1 MESIVIDV
9 WLGMSDPNAAR
20 EPSPPPQP
28 PRPVAAR
35 NVGSTPQSQL
45 EADEQYARQLA
56 EHYSGG
62 YGPRTSSR
70 NPAVQPPRDNRHP
83 YGKPNDDPYGENH
96 SFLDDELPVI
106 KENIRKGFLETQ
118 TTVNGW
124 LKTLKK
130 RIDGEEDDD
139 DHVRPQQG
147 HASASGNQQYRSRR
161 SNDGRRSGEYNRY
174 DADPQVLSDDFA
186 GIQLNND
193 GSKHS
198 LLKYFVMCAH
208 MSSRCKQSTT
218 FDTSTS

>member
-1 MESIVIDV
+1 MSVLMLIAFS
-9 WLGMSDPNAAR
+9 GMSDPNAAR
-20 EPSPPPQP
+20 EPSPPPHP
-28 PRPVAAR
+28 PRPAAAPR
-35 NVGSTPQSQL
+35 VGSTPQSQL

-62 YGPRTSSR
+62 YASRTSSR
-70 NPAVQPPRDNRHP
+70 SHGIEQPRDNRHP

-96 SFLDDELPVI
+96 SFLDDELPII

-139 DHVRPQQG
+139 NHVTPKQG
-147 HASASGNQQYRSRR
+147 YGSAPGNQQYRSRR
-161 SNDGRRSGEYNRY
+161 SNDGRRSGDYNRY

-193 GSKHS
+193 GGKCTRSHNTKAN
-198 LLKYFVMCAH
+198 K
-208 MSSRCKQSTT
+208 
-218 FDTSTS
+218 